1 MTVADAPLLETRGLS
16 KVYGRFTALH
26 PTDIT
31 VRAGSIHGFLG
42 KNGAGKSTLVKLI
55 AGSERPSAGQILF
68 QGEDIT
74 NLPLVR
80 RRRLGI
86 HLLSQHAEV
95 VADLSIAENLLLPD
109 YPRRGLFVDK
119 RAMHAKARELL
130 ERYNV
135 PFAVDQPAGSLT
147 APDQRRLGIVRTLI
161 EESALV
167 MLDEPTTALSQE
179 ERASLFDW
187 IRALNA
193 AGQTFVFISHF
204 NNEIQAICDRAT
216 VLRDG
221 QVVSDGADPRAMR
234 SAEISELVVGSAVDE
249 FVRRPRL
256 AEQQRLVVS
265 DLVTEGVG
273 PLSFSVGA
281 GEIVGFVGLPG
292 SGAQESARAVAG
304 LRPVQ
309 SGSIQLDGRALRPGD
324 VRGALD
330 SGMAYLTNDRHG
342 EGIVGPMSVR
352 ESLRMGN
359 WPSRGGLLSE
369 REITK
374 TYDKYHA
381 RMHFRVAGPDQPIE
395 ELSGGNQQKIILG
408 RLLARQPTVLI
419 LDEPT
424 LGVDVATKEE
434 VHRLIDELTGSGLAV
449 ILLAYDTDEM
459 VRMVDRVVAFQ
470 DGRVV
475 GELVGDEVTA
485 DSILGRLH
493 HQSELVDADA

>member
-1 MTVADAPLLETRGLS
+1 VTDPQAPLLQTRGLS

-31 VRAGSIHGFLG
+31 VTEGSIHGFLG

-55 AGSERPSAGQILF
+55 AGSERPTSGQILF
-68 QGEDIT
+68 RGEDIT
-74 NLPLVR
+74 HLPLVR
-80 RRRLGI
+80 RRELGI

-95 VADLSIAENLLLPD
+95 VADLSVAENLLLPD
-109 YPRRGLFVDK
+109 YPRRGPFVDR
-119 RAMHAKARELL
+119 RAMNARARELL
-130 ERYNV
+130 DRYDV
-135 PFAVDQPAGSLT
+135 PFPVDQPAGSLS
-147 APDQRRLGIVRTLI
+147 APDQRRLGIVRTLVG
-161 EESALV
+161 ESALV
-167 MLDEPTTALSQE
+167 MLDEPTTALSQG
-179 ERASLFDW
+179 ERSALFDW
-187 IRALNA
+187 VRSLNA
-193 AGQTFVFISHF
+193 GGQTFVFISHF

-221 QVVSDGADPRAMR
+221 HVVADGADPRTMG

-249 FVRRPRL
+249 FVRRPRA
-256 AEQQRLVVS
+256 AEQRRLVVT
-265 DLVTEGVG
+265 DLVTDGVG
-273 PLSFSVGA
+273 PVSFSVGA

-309 SGSIQLDGRALRPGD
+309 SGSIELDGRTLRPGD

-369 REITK
+369 AEVTR

-408 RLLARQPTVLI
+408 RLLAREPVVLI

-424 LGVDVATKEE
+424 LGVDVSTKEE
-434 VHRLIDELTGSGLAV
+434 VHRLIDELTDSGLAV

-459 VRMVDRVVAFQ
+459 VRMVDRVVAFT
-470 DGRVV
+470 DGRVT
-475 GELVGDEVTA
+475 GELVGAEISA
-485 DSILGRLH
+485 DAILARLH
-493 HQSELVDADA
+493 HQSELADA

>member
-1 MTVADAPLLETRGLS
+1 MTDPGAPLLQTRGLS

-31 VRAGSIHGFLG
+31 VGEGSIHGFLG

-55 AGSERPSAGQILF
+55 AGSERPTSGQILF

-80 RRRLGI
+80 RRQLGI

-95 VADLSIAENLLLPD
+95 VADLSVAENLLLPD
-109 YPRRGLFVDK
+109 YPRRGPFVDR
-119 RAMHAKARELL
+119 RAMNARARELL
-130 ERYNV
+130 DRYDV
-135 PFAVDQPAGSLT
+135 PFAVDQPAGNLT
-147 APDQRRLGIVRTLI
+147 APDQRRLGIVRTLV

-167 MLDEPTTALSQE
+167 MLDEPTTALSQQ

-187 IRALNA
+187 IRSLNA

-221 QVVSDGADPRAMR
+221 HVVSDGADPRRMA

-249 FVRRPRL
+249 FVRSPRP
-256 AEQQRLVVS
+256 AKKQRLVVT
-265 DLVTEGVG
+265 DLVTDGVG

-309 SGSIQLDGRALRPGD
+309 SGSIALDGRPLRLGD

-330 SGMAYLTNDRHG
+330 SGMAYLTNDRLG
-342 EGIVGPMSVR
+342 EGIVGPMSVQ

-359 WPSRGGLLSE
+359 WPSRGGLLSDTE
-369 REITK
+369 VQK
-374 TYDKYHA
+374 TYEKYHA
-381 RMHFRVAGPDQPIE
+381 RMHFRVASPDQPME

-408 RLLARQPTVLI
+408 RLLAREPTVLI

-424 LGVDVATKEE
+424 LGVDVSTKEE
-434 VHRLIDELTGSGLAV
+434 VHRLIDELTDSGLAV

-470 DGRVV
+470 DGAVT
-475 GELVGDEVTA
+475 GQLVGDEISA
-485 DSILGRLH
+485 DAILARLH
-493 HQSELVDADA
+493 HESELVDADA

>member
-1 MTVADAPLLETRGLS
+1 MTDPDAPLLETRGLS

-55 AGSERPSAGQILF
+55 AGSERPTAGQILF
-68 QGEDIT
+68 KGEDIT
-74 NLPLVR
+74 GLPLVR
-80 RRRLGI
+80 RRQLGI

-95 VADLSIAENLLLPD
+95 VADLSVAENLLLPD
-109 YPRRGLFVDK
+109 YPRRGPFVDV

-130 ERYNV
+130 ARYDV
-135 PFAVDQPAGSLT
+135 PFAVDQPAGALS
-147 APDQRRLGIVRTLI
+147 APDQRRLGIVRTLV

-179 ERASLFDW
+179 ERSSLFDW
-187 IRALNA
+187 VRSLNA

-221 QVVSDGADPRAMR
+221 RVVSDGADPRAMG

-249 FVRRPRL
+249 FVRVPL
-256 AEQQRLVVS
+256 VAERERLVVR

-273 PLSFSVGA
+273 PVSFSVGA

-309 SGSIQLDGRALRPGD
+309 SGTVELDGRALRTGD

-330 SGMAYLTNDRHG
+330 SGMVYLTNDRHG

-352 ESLRMGN
+352 ESLRLGN
-359 WPSRGGLLSE
+359 WPSRGGLLADG
-369 REITK
+369 EITK

-381 RMHFRVAGPDQPIE
+381 RMHFRVAGPEQPIE

-408 RLLARQPTVLI
+408 RLLARQPEVLI

-434 VHRLIDELTGSGLAV
+434 VHRLIDELTSSGLAV

-459 VRMVDRVVAFQ
+459 VRMVDRVVSFS

-475 GELVGDEVTA
+475 GELVGAEVTA
-485 DSILGRLH
+485 DSILGRLAH
-493 HQSELVDADA
+493 ETALADA